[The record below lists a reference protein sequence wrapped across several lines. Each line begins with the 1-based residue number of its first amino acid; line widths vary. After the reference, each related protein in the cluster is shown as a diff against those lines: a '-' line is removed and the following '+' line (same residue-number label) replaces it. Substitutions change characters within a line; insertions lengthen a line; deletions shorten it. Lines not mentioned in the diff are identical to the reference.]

1 VVAVETANTDHSSR
15 TFPVLG
21 KGLNNEEFVM
31 QGNSQQ
37 EAVEEALMV
46 EMAKGGDE
54 AAFGQ
59 LWLRHRRRLSY
70 AASRILRNQDDAED
84 VVQES
89 FLKAYCHIRT
99 FDGRSQFSTWITR
112 IVINTALMSLRKRRR
127 YVDVPINDCIQEH
140 EGYWELADRSPN
152 AESRYLRS
160 ECLSHLSAAIHALPT
175 ILRNAVEIRL
185 ARDGTLRDVAEATG
199 ISIPAA
205 KTRLFRAKQRL
216 RMSLDPK
223 LQERSYRLTFRQ

>member
-1 VVAVETANTDHSSR
+1 MQANSR
-15 TFPVLG
+15 
-21 KGLNNEEFVM
+21 
-31 QGNSQQ
+31 Q
-37 EAVEEALMV
+37 EAVEESLMV
-46 EMAKGGDE
+46 EMAKRGDE

-112 IVINTALMSLRKRRR
+112 IVINTALMSVRRR
-127 YVDVPINDCIQEH
+127 SRYVHESINDGLPQN
-140 EGYWELADRSPN
+140 EGHWELADRSPD
-152 AESRYLRS
+152 AESRFLRS
-160 ECLSHLSAAIHALPT
+160 ECLYHLSAAIRTLPP
-175 ILRNAVEIRL
+175 ILRNVVEIRL
-185 ARDGTLRDVAEATG
+185 ARDGTLREVAEATG
-199 ISIPAA
+199 VSLPAA

-216 RMSLDPK
+216 RESLDPK
-223 LQERSYRLTFRQ
+223 LQKRRYRLPSNQWRTL

>member
-1 VVAVETANTDHSSR
+1 MQTNSR
-15 TFPVLG
+15 
-21 KGLNNEEFVM
+21 
-31 QGNSQQ
+31 Q
-37 EAVEEALMV
+37 EAVKEALMI
-46 EMAKGGDE
+46 EMAKRGDE

-99 FDGRSQFSTWITR
+99 FDARSQFSTWITR
-112 IVINTALMSLRKRRR
+112 IVINTALMSLRKKCRH
-127 YVDVPINDCIQEH
+127 VDVSINDGLPEN
-140 EGYWELADRSPN
+140 EGYWELPDQSPD

-160 ECLSHLSAAIHALPT
+160 ECLYHLSSAIQALPP
-175 ILRNAVEIRL
+175 ILRNVVEIRL
-185 ARDGTLRDVAEATG
+185 ARDGTLREVAEAIG

-205 KTRLFRAKQRL
+205 KSRLFRAQQRL
-216 RMSLDPK
+216 RMSLSPNI
-223 LQERSYRLTFRQ
+223 QERGYPLTSNQWKTS